1 MKTNIFELKVPE
13 YTYAFDVDGSTTYE
27 DLKQFFKYKVARCLY
42 ENKVYFWGSKESL
55 VEKKELE
62 RVESKNLQVNIT
74 QSITNDA
81 VSVALRDRGLRQ
93 NRRTFYPTIR
103 NHSGN
108 LRIDTRPGNIFV
120 HDAIEFKI
128 ERETLGPN
136 HLSLLATQI
145 ITIDGE
151 HYRPDFSKQH
161 SPSVRDAWTLA
172 SYTEAHQRWLE
183 YLQPQ
188 VEYNAG
194 ELGAMIL
201 SISSDGGKAVT
212 VNEQSEP
219 KVTFNVGSDMT
230 NNWPEGGL
238 KTFGPLDYNIGN
250 SKPQIKIALIAAG
263 YQKPFSLSY
272 LKALNEGSGRYQGFE
287 AIYKTPL
294 VLKENGSFER
304 LQVIDP
310 VKLKDASTVEE
321 VGKLYLQALV
331 DIKNRNKDFDVAIIE
346 IPSLLVNS
354 FSGSRV
360 DLRDYLK
367 TIFLKQQVAT
377 QFLTESTISK
387 NPEYTLPNFSLGLY
401 VSAGGV
407 PWRVEEHPV
416 DTAYLGISF
425 GIRKEENGNSEI
437 LVGVAEIMDEYGVS
451 LGIKA
456 VSEHYDAD
464 RGVHL
469 TSESIKAIMS
479 SLLEQY
485 KSDMQAYPRRV
496 VLHKTS
502 SYNSDEAEVIG
513 ILNNMNIDAVLLYIH
528 PTQIRMTEGEDLKIK
543 RGMTWK
549 IDDSKLLLYTDGIL
563 SYTGKSLTAW
573 TPNPLLIERF
583 SGSETIEVSARQ
595 VLCLTKLN
603 WNATR
608 NHEKNPVTLSHSQK
622 VIDLLRA
629 GLDRDSIIDDF
640 RYYF

>member
-1 MKTNIFELKVPE
+1 MKTNIFDLKLPE
-13 YTYAFDVDGSTTYE
+13 YTYVFDVERNTTYD
-27 DLKQFFKYKVARCLY
+27 DLKQFFKYKVARCLDA
-42 ENKVYFWGSKESL
+42 NRVYFWGSKDSL
-55 VEKKELE
+55 VEEKKLD
-62 RVESKNLQVNIT
+62 RIGTNDLKINII
-74 QSITNDA
+74 QSIANDA
-81 VSVALRDRGLRQ
+81 ISVALRSKGLKQ
-93 NRRTFYPTIR
+93 SKRTFYPTVR
-103 NHSGN
+103 SRSGN
-108 LRIDTRPGNIFV
+108 LKIDTRPGNVFV
-120 HDAIEFKI
+120 HDAIEFRV
-128 ERETLGPN
+128 ECDTLGLN
-136 HLSLLATQI
+136 HLSLLATQM
-145 ITIDGE
+145 ITVDGE
-151 HYRPDFSKQH
+151 NYRSDFSKQH
-161 SPSVRDAWTLA
+161 SPTVRDTWTLA
-172 SYTEAHQRWLE
+172 SYTEAHRRWLE
-183 YLQPQ
+183 YLQPH
-188 VEYNAG
+188 VEYEAG
-194 ELGAMIL
+194 ELGTVL
-201 SISSDGGKAVT
+201 LEVPSDGGKVVA
-212 VNEQSEP
+212 VNEQAEP

-238 KTFGPLDYNIGN
+238 KAFGPLDYNIGN

-263 YQKPFSLSY
+263 YQKPFSLNY

-287 AIYKTPL
+287 TIYKTPL
-294 VLKENGSFER
+294 VLKENGSYER

-310 VKLKDASTVEE
+310 VKLQNASTLEE
-321 VGKLYLQALV
+321 VGNLYLQALV
-331 DIKNRNKDFDVAIIE
+331 DIKNRNKEFDVAIIE
-346 IPSLLVNS
+346 LPSILVSN
-354 FSGSRV
+354 FAGNRV

-425 GIRKEENGNSEI
+425 GIKKEEDGNSKI

-456 VSEHYDAD
+456 VGEHYDAD

-469 TSESIKAIMS
+469 TSKSIKTVITN
-479 SLLEQY
+479 LLEQY
-485 KSDMQAYPRRV
+485 KSDMSAYPRRV

-502 SYNSDEAEVIG
+502 SYNNDEAEVIT
-513 ILNNMNIDAVLLYIH
+513 IFNEKNIDAVLLHIH
-528 PTQIRMTEGEDLKIK
+528 PTKIRMIEDDSSKIK

-549 IDDSKLLLYTDGIL
+549 IDENRLLLYTDGIL
-563 SYTGKSLTAW
+563 SYTGKSLTTW
-573 TPNPLLIERF
+573 TPNPLIIERF
-583 SGSETIEVSARQ
+583 SGNEDIEISARQ